1 MAILVWL
8 LPARLWRASLVRPCL
23 APAPFPEEL
32 PCQGAPRSA
41 AAILAGCFESDKQI
55 SSCRKT
61 FGCAPKG
68 GKRGLP
74 VLPTLERARG
84 RAVERPHFW
93 HHHRE
98 RKNRQGHAHGKS
110 WLQYSIE
117 WFPK

>member
-32 PCQGAPRSA
+32 PCQAAPRSA

-84 RAVERPHFW
+84 RAVGAAALSAPPSRAKESSRPC
-93 HHHRE
+93 
-98 RKNRQGHAHGKS
+98 S
-110 WLQYSIE
+110 WQILAAIQY
-117 WFPK
+117 